1 MNLVI
6 QELKEQLI
14 YAEEQDKEYA
24 DQLRK
29 AIAVLNQEEEE
40 SEMAKEFPIP
50 ENTLANLQSELNTDF
65 AKHEAEYMVLKVMNN
80 ESKDPEYIINPRPNF
95 ETKLQYLTKAY
106 NDDLT
111 LRNNPTIRIVEFHFF
126 TKEQL
131 KDFF

>member
-14 YAEEQDKEYA
+14 YAEDQDKEYA
-24 DQLRK
+24 EQLRR
-29 AIAVLNQEEEE
+29 AIAVLNHKEEEE
-40 SEMAKEFPIP
+40 QMATEFPIP
-50 ENTLANLQSELNTDF
+50 ENTLANLESELNTDF
-65 AKHEAEYMVLKVMNN
+65 AKHEAEYMVLKVMNDK
-80 ESKDPEYIINPRPNF
+80 SKDPEYIINPRPNF
-95 ETKLQYLTKAY
+95 ETKLQYLLKAY

-111 LRNNPTIRIVEFHFF
+111 LRNNPVIRIVEFHFL